1 MAFGDNDIGV
11 FFADFNDAVVFGGQ
25 DPVNG
30 TLDSPSEMFSHD
42 GPAGIEEQQKLL
54 TLPTAALNPLPLS
67 KQAIVVNGQNY
78 TVRDRQFLDDG
89 RLVRLT
95 LKVA

>member
-1 MAFGDNDIGV
+1 MAFGDNDLGV
-11 FFADFNDAVVFGGQ
+11 FFADFNDAVVFAGARA
-25 DPVNG
+25 NG
-30 TLDSPSEMFSHD
+30 TLDTPSEMFSHD
-42 GPAGIEEQQKLL
+42 GPGGIEEQQMQLL
-54 TLPTAALNPLPLS
+54 LPTNAFNPLPLS
-67 KQAIVVNGQNY
+67 KQALTVNGQNY